1 MALSKDK
8 TDISIIT
15 ILKVAAVALALVFL
29 YLVKD
34 ILIILFLAVIIA
46 STVSLF
52 ANALE
57 KKRIPRIA
65 GVLLVYLAGIAT
77 LVLIFYFM
85 IPPIID
91 EIKQLAVVLP
101 DYYETFSKQI
111 FKTTSVI
118 SPDYAKNT
126 QEILFSFGEKIKELT
141 SGVFNIVSI
150 LFGGVVSF
158 VAIVVISFYLAIQK
172 KGVED
177 FLRLVTP
184 QDQEA
189 YVLDVWHRVE
199 RKLGKWLEGQLIL
212 ALIMGAA
219 VFLGLTFIG
228 LPYALLLGIIAG
240 ILEIV
245 PMAGPIL
252 SALLGVSVAFLV
264 SPFLA
269 LLTLIF
275 YVIVQQTENHI
286 LVPLL
291 MQKATGLNPVV
302 VIVALLAGAKLG
314 GVLGMLIAVPL
325 ATIAGE
331 LLEDFAQRKV
341 SRNSQQ

>member
-1 MALSKDK
+1 MADQRQNS
-8 TDISIIT
+8 DISIVAV
-15 ILKVAAVALALVFL
+15 LKVAAVALALVFL

-57 KKRIPRIA
+57 RKRIPRLI
-65 GVLLVYLAGIAT
+65 GVLLVYLAGIIA

-101 DYYETFSKQI
+101 DYYDTFSKQI

-118 SPDYAKNT
+118 SPDYAKNA
-126 QEILFSFGEKIKELT
+126 QEILLNFGEKIKELT
-141 SGVFNIVSI
+141 SGVFNVVSI
-150 LFGGVVSF
+150 LFGGAVSF
-158 VAIVVISFYLAIQK
+158 IAIIVISFYLAIQK

-184 QDQEA
+184 QDQEG
-189 YVLDVWHRVE
+189 YVLDVWRRVE

-228 LPYALLLGIIAG
+228 LPYALLLGMIAG

-275 YVIVQQTENHI
+275 YVIVQQMENHI

-302 VIVALLAGAKLG
+302 VIIALLAGAKLG

-331 LLEDFAQRKV
+331 LLEDFAKRKV
-341 SRNSQQ
+341 SNSS